1 MRYARTLTYHCLQ
14 LLLSVCCVR
23 YTQAITL
30 LDQLGLVAKDPR
42 QVNDVS
48 AVEYPSLPKGAQRV
62 FHNVSV
68 VLSKLHTWH
77 TCFVCDASQVI
88 TLMCSSHATQTFD
101 ALQL

>member
-68 VLSKLHTWH
+68 LYCMIYIHDKLV
-77 TCFVCDASQVI
+77 VCDAPQVI
-88 TLMCSSHATQTFD
+88 ALMCSSHAVVTSK
-101 ALQL
+101 